1 MFRAAMCPSSGE
13 WIVSIR
19 HLVYVTLYRWPFG
32 VQVWMRRSLIQTCT
46 PDGHLYKVT
55 FVVCP
60 ESKENDFLNSAE
72 GPGKESEGQDRWRG
86 NSGVQFDL
94 PQLSP
99 RLCSSRYVSKVHS
112 SFVSCHGRKCRVWSS
127 VTRSSSAW
135 NSENLVPKR
144 CSCWGQLMGMLFCLQ
159 PKSSDGIRRSLTEG
173 RALRT
178 NGAQGLQLQELRT
191 VWLVWRLFWIGT
203 VVWVCG

>member
-13 WIVSIR
+13 LIVSIR
-19 HLVYVTLYRWPFG
+19 HLVYFTLYRWPFG
-32 VQVWMRRSLIQTCT
+32 VQVWMRRSLIQICT

-55 FVVCP
+55 FVFCP
-60 ESKENDFLNSAE
+60 KSNENNFLNSAE
-72 GPGKESEGQDRWRG
+72 GPGKESEGQGRWRG

-94 PQLSP
+94 PQVSP

-112 SFVSCHGRKCRVWSS
+112 SFCVLSRAKMQSLEQRY
-127 VTRSSSAW
+127 AI
-135 NSENLVPKR
+135 K
-144 CSCWGQLMGMLFCLQ
+144 FCLKLGKSGSETLQ
-159 PKSSDGIRRSLTEG
+159 LLRTAYRDAVLPSAQSSDGIRRSRTEG

-191 VWLVWRLFWIGT
+191 MWLVWRLFWIGT